1 MIPKACHDHPPGN
14 CNGDIITGS
23 HIGLRVILVM
33 AVILVSGCS
42 GLKPPETSSP
52 GPTQTMPPA
61 GPWRSDIAVGRPIS
75 PPAGMSREQA
85 IAEITSRSVLL
96 LGTPYRLGG
105 SRPDE
110 GLDCSG
116 LIFHVMNEAF
126 RVRFPRTSEEQAM
139 VGVSISRHE
148 MAPGDLVFFNTNGR
162 ANSHVGVYLGGT
174 RFIHAPTSRGV
185 VRIESLSQGYWS
197 RRFDQA
203 RRVIAE
209 R

>member
-1 MIPKACHDHPPGN
+1 MIPKACHGN
-14 CNGDIITGS
+14 RIRRCKAGTITGPVV
-23 HIGLRVILVM
+23 GLRVVLAVVTILVT
-33 AVILVSGCS
+33 GCA
-42 GLKPPETSSP
+42 GLTPRDSVPPVP
-52 GPTQTMPPA
+52 AQTMPSP
-61 GPWRSDIAVGRPIS
+61 GSWRSDIAVGRPIS

-85 IAEITSRSVLL
+85 VAEITSRSVLL

-126 RVRFPRTSEEQAM
+126 RIRFPRTSEEQAM
-139 VGVSISRHE
+139 VGVSIPRHE

-162 ANSHVGVYLGGT
+162 ANSHVGVYLGET
-174 RFIHAPTSRGV
+174 RFVHAPTSRGV

-203 RRVIAE
+203 RRVVAE